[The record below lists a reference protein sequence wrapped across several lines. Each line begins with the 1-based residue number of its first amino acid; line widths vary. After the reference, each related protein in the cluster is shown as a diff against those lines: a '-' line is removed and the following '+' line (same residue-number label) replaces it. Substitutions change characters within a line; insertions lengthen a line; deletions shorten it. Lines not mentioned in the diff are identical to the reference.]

1 MTDVWL
7 IVGGCAA
14 VAAPAAAAFWVA
26 GKLAQAKQR
35 KAVEEA
41 RQRMDSVSDHLP
53 PSFTAE
59 RLRNSDF

>member
-1 MTDVWL
+1 MSNAWIIIL
-7 IVGGCAA
+7 GCTA
-14 VAAPAAAAFWVA
+14 VAAPAAAAFWLA
-26 GKLAQAKQR
+26 GKLAKAKQR

-41 RQRMDSVSDHLP
+41 RQRMDSVSDHLA